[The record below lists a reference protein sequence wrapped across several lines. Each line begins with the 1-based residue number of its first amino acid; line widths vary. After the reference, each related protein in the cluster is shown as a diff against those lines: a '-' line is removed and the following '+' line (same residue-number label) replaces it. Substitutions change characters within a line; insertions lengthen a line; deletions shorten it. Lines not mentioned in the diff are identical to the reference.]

1 MVSNNQKRYV
11 PKIETSD
18 IYSSCGQ
25 GWKMGEG
32 GERKKDKIGVSK
44 KLVAKNVEDYEK
56 MKVKIIL
63 FFISNYF

>member
-1 MVSNNQKRYV
+1 
-11 PKIETSD
+11 
-18 IYSSCGQ
+18 
-25 GWKMGEG
+25 MGEG